1 MGRKLSCMDI
11 GTSKLKVAAVR
22 NNKLEDFKTYDI
34 PDDIVRNSALVA
46 YNAMSVFLKMNV
58 SKELKTKDVAVVL
71 PDEITFIQRTA
82 MPIMTDKQVGVN
94 LPYEFSNLIPE
105 NEDEYLYDY
114 SVLSIDQ
121 EKGTMNVIAA
131 AVRRELVDN
140 YRDMF
145 QHAGMN
151 IVKAVPKA
159 VCLQKFVR
167 NCLPEGKDTAILDIG
182 YCASKIDIFRGG
194 FYEVSRTIEL
204 GMRDII
210 AAAAK
215 VLNCDVHVAPGYL
228 SVNKD
233 DVQQS
238 RECRSIYS
246 AITTEVSRALNYY
259 IYENRGNTLDKLYLC
274 GGGASFAPLADEIRE
289 SIPLAL
295 ALMSEAAP
303 EFGESVND
311 SPAVIGIGLEER

>member
-22 NNKLEDFKTYDI
+22 NNKLEDFKTYDM
-34 PDDIVRNSALVA
+34 PDDVVRNSALVA

-71 PDEITFIQRTA
+71 PDEITFIQRTT
-82 MPIMTDKQVGVN
+82 MPIMTDKQVSVN
-94 LPYEFSNLIPE
+94 LPYEFSNVIPE

-114 SVLSIDQ
+114 SVLSIEQ
-121 EKGTMNVIAA
+121 EAGTMNVIAA
-131 AVRRELVDN
+131 AVRREVLDN

-159 VCLQKFVR
+159 MCLQKFVR
-167 NCLPEGKDTAILDIG
+167 NFLPEGKDTAILDIG
-182 YCASKIDIFRGG
+182 YCASKIDNFRGG
-194 FYEVSRTIEL
+194 IYEVSRTIEL

-215 VLNCDVHVAPGYL
+215 VLNCDVHLAPGNL
-228 SVNKD
+228 TVNKD

-238 RECRSIYS
+238 KECRAIYS
-246 AITTEVSRALNYY
+246 AITTYVSRAINYY
-259 IYENRGNTLDKLYLC
+259 IYENRGNSLDKLYIC
-274 GGGASFAPLADEIRE
+274 GGGASFAPLVEEIRE

-303 EFGESVND
+303 DLGESVND

>member
-1 MGRKLSCMDI
+1 MF
-11 GTSKLKVAAVR
+11 VR
-22 NNKLEDFKTYDI
+22 HSIET
-34 PDDIVRNSALVA
+34 
-46 YNAMSVFLKMNV
+46 
-58 SKELKTKDVAVVL
+58 AVVL

-167 NCLPEGKDTAILDIG
+167 KCLPDGKDNDGDGRVDEEKLNGSDDDGDGLIDEDLG
-182 YCASKIDIFRGG
+182 Y
-194 FYEVSRTIEL
+194 
-204 GMRDII
+204 
-210 AAAAK
+210 
-215 VLNCDVHVAPGYL
+215 
-228 SVNKD
+228 
-233 DVQQS
+233 
-238 RECRSIYS
+238 
-246 AITTEVSRALNYY
+246 
-259 IYENRGNTLDKLYLC
+259 
-274 GGGASFAPLADEIRE
+274 
-289 SIPLAL
+289 
-295 ALMSEAAP
+295 
-303 EFGESVND
+303 
-311 SPAVIGIGLEER
+311 